1 MLLTSALILAS
12 VGFFVFK
19 YGLSKNATYQI
30 AYSGRDVMYQ
40 GQITDESGTELLRL
54 LESAKANRLFV
65 NSYGGS
71 TAGAMKIGSY
81 IAANSVQVIVV
92 GICYSACAN
101 YFFLPSKNR
110 AKTANSIL
118 GMHGGFQSHVK
129 LHNAMLEALPE
140 PQRTNYAKRIQGQAE
155 NVREEIRILELAGI
169 NPKIIEE
176 SANRTSYGD
185 IEYIE
190 TEPAYFKLHLPA
202 IKNSPYDL
210 WFPAAA
216 DPTYVVPMTV
226 FEESLLPIKFAGLL
240 RNYLD
245 EAKRI
250 GGVDPKK

>member
-1 MLLTSALILAS
+1 MTFLKVTLLNFLAMLFTSALVLAS

-19 YGLSKNATYQI
+19 YSSSKNATYQI
-30 AYSGRDVMYQ
+30 AHSGRDVMYQ
-40 GQITDESGTELLRL
+40 GQITDESSTELLRL

-81 IAANSVQVIVV
+81 IAANNVQVIVI

-101 YFFLPSKNR
+101 Y
-110 AKTANSIL
+110 
-118 GMHGGFQSHVK
+118 
-129 LHNAMLEALPE
+129 LEALPE
-140 PQRTNYAKRIQGQAE
+140 PQRTNYAKKIQGQTE

-176 SANRTSYGD
+176 SAKRTSYGD

-190 TEPAYFKLHLPA
+190 TEPRYFKMYLPA

-226 FEESLLPIKFAGLL
+226 FEMSLLPGKFVGSL
-240 RNYLD
+240 RDYLN
-245 EAKRI
+245 EAKRV
-250 GGVDPKK
+250 GGVEPKK